1 MSLPA
6 SFLPKAGK
14 QNLMSS
20 FNQFLVEQLEG
31 GQVHD
36 GLSTTLPA
44 GKTFWCLFGYP
55 LTGLVFPSI
64 SVTEVGL
71 FSRGELALDRV
82 LGHDAVGK
90 PVKGTR
96 NQTLIEVNCWAK
108 DTPESAQAEKTV
120 RELRDTVIYALTNAG
135 EVDESTG
142 LLVVPAITLRDFGQ
156 AGEPMV
162 GTITVDRTDNAINEK
177 FIVDAADQNIKRY
190 RLLIRVFWNELT

>member
-1 MSLPA
+1 MPLPA

-20 FNQFLVEQLEG
+20 FNRFLVEQLEG

-36 GLSTTLPA
+36 GISPMLPA
-44 GKTFWCLFGYP
+44 GKTFWWLFGYP

-64 SVTEVGL
+64 SVAEVGL
-71 FSRGELALDRV
+71 FSRGELAMDRV
-82 LGHDAVGK
+82 LGHDTAGQ

-108 DTPESAQAEKTV
+108 DTAESAQAEKTV
-120 RELRDTVIYALTNAG
+120 REFRDRVVYALTNAG
-135 EVDESTG
+135 EVDESTE
-142 LLVVPAITLRDFGQ
+142 LLVVPPIILRDFGQ

-162 GTITVDRTDNAINEK
+162 GTITVDRTDNAVNEK

-190 RLLIRVFWNELT
+190 RLLIRLLWNELV